1 MPAGLFNAKKRV
13 KRDEDEGWEIDT
25 LDDNGSDRVD
35 TLQPVLSRYRF
46 MARALGYTQTEAGMR
61 TAAQIVAEAD
71 EYARSKTETQDDLAI
86 AIGDEVI
93 LDG

>member
-1 MPAGLFNAKKRV
+1 MSYTKKRV

-25 LDDNGSDRVD
+25 LDDSGDRVD

-46 MARALGYTQTEAGMR
+46 MARMMGYTQTEAGLR
-61 TAAQIVAEAD
+61 TAVQIVAESE
-71 EYARSKTETQDDLAI
+71 EYARERAEAGEQDDLAA

>member
-1 MPAGLFNAKKRV
+1 MSNTKKRV

-25 LDDNGSDRVD
+25 LDDSGSDRVD

-46 MARALGYTQTEAGMR
+46 LARAMGYTQTEAGLR
-61 TAAQIVAEAD
+61 TAVQIVAESE
-71 EYARSKTETQDDLAI
+71 EYARERAEAGTQDDLAA

>member
-1 MPAGLFNAKKRV
+1 MSYTKKRV
-13 KRDEDEGWEIDT
+13 KRDENEGWEIDT
-25 LDDNGSDRVD
+25 LDDSGDRVD

-46 MARALGYTQTEAGMR
+46 LARMMGYTQTEAGLR
-61 TAAQIVAEAD
+61 TAVQIVAESE
-71 EYARSKTETQDDLAI
+71 EYARERAEAGTQDDLAA

>member
-1 MPAGLFNAKKRV
+1 MPAGLFDAKKRV
-13 KRDEDEGWEIDT
+13 KRDRDQGWEIDT
-25 LDDNGSDRVD
+25 LDGDRVY
-35 TLQPVLSRYRF
+35 TLQPILSRYRY

-61 TAAQIVAEAD
+61 TAMQIVAEAD
-71 EYARSKTETQDDLAI
+71 EYARRETETQDDLAI

>member
-1 MPAGLFNAKKRV
+1 MLDTKKRV

-25 LDDNGSDRVD
+25 LDDGGDRVD

-46 MARALGYTQTEAGMR
+46 MARMMGYTQTEAGLR
-61 TAAQIVAEAD
+61 TAVQIVAESE
-71 EYARSKTETQDDLAI
+71 EYARERAEAGAQDDLAA

>member
-1 MPAGLFNAKKRV
+1 MPAGLFDAKKRV
-13 KRDEDEGWEIDT
+13 KRDGNQGWEIDT
-25 LDDNGSDRVD
+25 LGEDRVD
-35 TLQPVLSRYRF
+35 TFQPVLSRCRF

-61 TAAQIVAEAD
+61 TAVQIVAEAD
-71 EYARSKTETQDDLAI
+71 EYARRDIETQDDLAI

>member
-1 MPAGLFNAKKRV
+1 MPAGLFDAKKRV

-25 LDDNGSDRVD
+25 LDDGGDRVD

-46 MARALGYTQTEAGMR
+46 LARMMGYTQTEAGLR
-61 TAAQIVAEAD
+61 SAVQIVAEAD
-71 EYARSKTETQDDLAI
+71 EYARPKTETQDDLAI

>member
-1 MPAGLFNAKKRV
+1 MSAGLFDAKKRV
-13 KRDEDEGWEIDT
+13 KRDRDQGWEIDT
-25 LDDNGSDRVD
+25 LDGDRVY
-35 TLQPVLSRYRF
+35 TLQPILSRYRY

-61 TAAQIVAEAD
+61 TAVQIVAEAD
-71 EYARSKTETQDDLAI
+71 EYARRETETQDDLAI

>member
-1 MPAGLFNAKKRV
+1 MPAGLFDAKKRV
-13 KRDEDEGWEIDT
+13 KRDRDQGWEIDT
-25 LDDNGSDRVD
+25 LDGDRVY
-35 TLQPVLSRYRF
+35 TLQPILSRYRF

-61 TAAQIVAEAD
+61 TAVQIVADAD
-71 EYARSKTETQDDLAI
+71 EYARRETETQDDLAI

>member
-1 MPAGLFNAKKRV
+1 MPAGLFDTKKRV
-13 KRDEDEGWEIDT
+13 KRDGEQGWKIDT
-25 LDDNGSDRVD
+25 LGEDRVE

-61 TAAQIVAEAD
+61 TAVQIVAEAD
-71 EYARSKTETQDDLAI
+71 EYARRDTETQDDLAV
-86 AIGDEVI
+86 AIGDEEV

>member
-1 MPAGLFNAKKRV
+1 MSYTKKRV
-13 KRDEDEGWEIDT
+13 KRDEVEGWEIDT
-25 LDDNGSDRVD
+25 LDDSGDRVD

-61 TAAQIVAEAD
+61 TAVQIVAEAD
-71 EYARSKTETQDDLAI
+71 EYARPKSETQDDLAI
-86 AIGDEVI
+86 AIGDEEV

>member
-1 MPAGLFNAKKRV
+1 MPAGLFIAKKRV
-13 KRDEDEGWEIDT
+13 KRDGNQGWEIDT
-25 LDDNGSDRVD
+25 LDGDRVD
-35 TLQPVLSRYRF
+35 TLQPILSRYRF

-61 TAAQIVAEAD
+61 TAVQIVAEAD
-71 EYARSKTETQDDLAI
+71 EYARPNTDTQDDLAI

>member
-1 MPAGLFNAKKRV
+1 MLDTKKRV

-25 LDDNGSDRVD
+25 LDDSGDRVD

-46 MARALGYTQTEAGMR
+46 LARAMGYTQTEAGLR
-61 TAAQIVAEAD
+61 TAVQIVAESE
-71 EYARSKTETQDDLAI
+71 EYARERAEAGTQDDLAA
-86 AIGDEVI
+86 AIGEEVI

>member
-1 MPAGLFNAKKRV
+1 MLDTKKRV

-25 LDDNGSDRVD
+25 LDDGDRVD

-46 MARALGYTQTEAGMR
+46 FARMMGYTQTEAGLR
-61 TAAQIVAEAD
+61 TAVQIVAESE
-71 EYARSKTETQDDLAI
+71 EYARERAEAGEQDDLAA

>member
-1 MPAGLFNAKKRV
+1 MPAGLFIAKKRV
-13 KRDEDEGWEIDT
+13 KRDGNQGWEIDT
-25 LDDNGSDRVD
+25 LDGDRVD
-35 TLQPVLSRYRF
+35 NLQPILSRYRF

-61 TAAQIVAEAD
+61 TAVQIVAEAD
-71 EYARSKTETQDDLAI
+71 EYARRESETQDDLAI

>member
-1 MPAGLFNAKKRV
+1 MSYTKKRV

-25 LDDNGSDRVD
+25 LGDSGDRVD

-46 MARALGYTQTEAGMR
+46 LARMMGYTQTEAGLR
-61 TAAQIVAEAD
+61 TAVQIVAESE
-71 EYARSKTETQDDLAI
+71 EYARERAEAGEQDDLAA